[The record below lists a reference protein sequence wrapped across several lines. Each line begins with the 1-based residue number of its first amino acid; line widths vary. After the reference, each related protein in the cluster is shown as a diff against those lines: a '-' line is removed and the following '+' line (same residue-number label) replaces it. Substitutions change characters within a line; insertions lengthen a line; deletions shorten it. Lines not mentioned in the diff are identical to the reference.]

1 MKTTLLKTGD
11 VVKVTTGKD
20 KGKSGKILQVF
31 PRLQRAVV
39 EGVNPSKRHLRSRQ
53 SGQKGQVVEFFM
65 PLHVSNLQLVDA
77 AGKALRHDD
86 RPKA

>member
-1 MKTTLLKTGD
+1 MKTLLLKTGD
-11 VVKVTTGKD
+11 IVKVTTGKS

-31 PRLQRAVV
+31 PRLERAVV
-39 EGVNPSKRHLRSRQ
+39 EGVNPAKRHLRSRQ

-77 AGKALRHDD
+77 AGKTLRHDD